1 MSCGVEL
8 IHSTTAVG
16 PQPSSCPYLN
26 LRLPAPHSP
35 HTPCYLPLP
44 SEDREKG
51 SGFPLQHL
59 KTSTVQE
66 QEPFMDTRAPST
78 GTRVCAG
85 RRWRMCAPYPCMHLE
100 STKSC
105 RDLGSWYLLSPLK
118 SPRAYLSIP
127 YQTVEGPR
135 PSCRFQASRL
145 QGRCGDLPC
154 RCVGHT
160 GRERPLP
167 HTQLPMRKEA

>member
-1 MSCGVEL
+1 
-8 IHSTTAVG
+8 
-16 PQPSSCPYLN
+16 
-26 LRLPAPHSP
+26 
-35 HTPCYLPLP
+35 
-44 SEDREKG
+44 
-51 SGFPLQHL
+51 
-59 KTSTVQE
+59 
-66 QEPFMDTRAPST
+66 MDTRAPST

-135 PSCRFQASRL
+135 PSCRFQASDCKAGVETSPAAVL
-145 QGRCGDLPC
+145 GTQG
-154 RCVGHT
+154 
-160 GRERPLP
+160 GRGPSPTLSYP
-167 HTQLPMRKEA
+167 